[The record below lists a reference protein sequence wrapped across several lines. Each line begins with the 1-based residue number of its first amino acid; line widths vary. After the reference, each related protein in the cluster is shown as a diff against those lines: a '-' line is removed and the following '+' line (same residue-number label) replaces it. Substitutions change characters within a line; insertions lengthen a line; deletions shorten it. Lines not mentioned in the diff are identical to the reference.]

1 MVEGVPVLG
10 IPTPATRGIGTMDL
24 AQLPG
29 LWSLTPYGAVLGML
43 VLMFYLTGTGKY
55 IPRSSHEREL
65 AAANK
70 RGDEWK
76 EVSMAKDVQIEVL
89 GAQNTVLIETTKTN
103 AEFFGTI
110 QREGG
115 GRNVAQASS
124 PDS

>member
-1 MVEGVPVLG
+1 
-10 IPTPATRGIGTMDL
+10 MDL
-24 AQLPG
+24 TQLPG
-29 LWSLTPYGAVLGML
+29 LWSLTPIGALIGML

-76 EVSMAKDVQIEVL
+76 EVAMAKDKQIEVQ
-89 GAQNTVLIETTKTN
+89 GAQNSVLIEATKTS

-115 GRNVAQASS
+115 GSRVAQASS

>member
-1 MVEGVPVLG
+1 
-10 IPTPATRGIGTMDL
+10 MDI

-29 LWSLTPYGAVLGML
+29 LWSLTPFGALLGML
-43 VLMFYLTGTGKY
+43 VLIFWLTGTGRY

-65 AAANK
+65 AQANK

-76 EVSMAKDVQIEVL
+76 EVSMTKDVLLTEVT
-89 GAQNTVLIETTKTN
+89 AQNTILIETTKTS
-103 AEFFGTI
+103 AEFYSTI

-115 GRNVAQASS
+115 GRRVEEAQS

>member
-1 MVEGVPVLG
+1 
-10 IPTPATRGIGTMDL
+10 MDL

-43 VLMFYLTGTGKY
+43 VLMFWLTGTGRY
-55 IPRSSHEREL
+55 IPRSSHDREL
-65 AAANK
+65 AVANK

-76 EVSMAKDVQIEVL
+76 EAHDAKDKLLAV
-89 GAQNTVLIETTKTN
+89 AMSQNSVLIETTKTN

-115 GRNVAQASS
+115 ARRVEASQS
-124 PDS
+124 SSA